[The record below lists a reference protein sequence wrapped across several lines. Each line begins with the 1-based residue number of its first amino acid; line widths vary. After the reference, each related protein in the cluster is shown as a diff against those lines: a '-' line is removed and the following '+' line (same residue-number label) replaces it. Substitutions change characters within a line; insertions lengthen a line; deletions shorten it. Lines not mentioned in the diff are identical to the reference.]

1 MGLRKSVFGVA
12 SGLVGLLR
20 TRLELLALEAADEK
34 ARLLKLL
41 GMAFAALLFLTLAV
55 LVFTV
60 SIAVAFWPT
69 ENRYLALG
77 LLAGLYAVLGVGL
90 LVAVRQALLYGPP
103 PFSATLEELGRDA
116 ELLERV
122 RDAQDEDPRRRGG
135 LSHDRCSPSIDR
147 AVRIESCCARA
158 AIERES
164 WPRAS
169 PAPAASWSRPR
180 SSRACCPGWHRA
192 MRHAGPCRPSAWRAV
207 IHWSARR
214 CPPCSCGAASA
225 FAC

>member
-1 MGLRKSVFGVA
+1 MRGGGRIVRPSAWSRHDSWVCVNLYLA
-12 SGLVGLLR
+12 SPPAWSGCCA
-20 TRLELLALEAADEK
+20 RLELLALEAADEK

-122 RDAQDEDPRRRGG
+122 RDAHDEDPRRRGE
-135 LSHDRCSPSIDR
+135 D
-147 AVRIESCCARA
+147 
-158 AIERES
+158 
-164 WPRAS
+164 
-169 PAPAASWSRPR
+169 
-180 SSRACCPGWHRA
+180 
-192 MRHAGPCRPSAWRAV
+192 
-207 IHWSARR
+207 
-214 CPPCSCGAASA
+214 
-225 FAC
+225 